1 MTSVLLAMVIGNI
14 KMVTGDIKM
23 TKVDSNITFEID
35 LYLIVP
41 QVLVWCPTTMGEK
54 QVLSSGRMLKQSLS
68 LAW

>member
-1 MTSVLLAMVIGNI
+1 MVIGNI

-54 QVLSSGRMLKQSLS
+54 RVLS
-68 LAW
+68 

>member
-23 TKVDSNITFEID
+23 SKVDSNITFEID

-54 QVLSSGRMLKQSLS
+54 RVLS
-68 LAW
+68 

>member
-1 MTSVLLAMVIGNI
+1 MRWFSPKECLTSVLLAMVIGNI

-54 QVLSSGRMLKQSLS
+54 RVLS
-68 LAW
+68 